1 MDGFVHGSDFLL
13 TSSSAPHLASE
24 MLKML
29 KISKELCV
37 PMPIQIPQLFTSA
50 KCLLS
55 SAFIL
60 FLIIQHSVITILH
73 LLIMTSFR
81 IHDFLMHSYNSLELK
96 QILLAIS
103 DAMYDTVM
111 KILDI
116 LSDEHRLIFNACC
129 WLRYHL
135 C

>member
-1 MDGFVHGSDFLL
+1 MEVTSS
-13 TSSSAPHLASE
+13 SSSAPHLASE
-24 MLKML
+24 MLRIQDSRYPK
-29 KISKELCV
+29 KCV

-116 LSDEHRLIFNACC
+116 LSDEHRLIFKACC
-129 WLRYHL
+129 WLKYHL